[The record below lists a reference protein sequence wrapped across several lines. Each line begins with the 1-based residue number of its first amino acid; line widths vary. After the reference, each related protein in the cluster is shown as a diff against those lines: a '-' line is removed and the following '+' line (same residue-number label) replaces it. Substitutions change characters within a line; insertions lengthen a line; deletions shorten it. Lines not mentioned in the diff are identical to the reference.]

1 MKTSS
6 PTVLQRAVTVLRR
19 FFLEWRFLRG
29 GGVAPD
35 RVSSL
40 EAGRYEEVEE
50 VCLRRGQRSRKM
62 VRRLVSEG

>member
-6 PTVLQRAVTVLRR
+6 STMLQRTMTMCRR
-19 FFLEWRFLRG
+19 FFLEWKFLRG
-29 GGVAPD
+29 GTSAQES
-35 RVSSL
+35 VSGL